1 MGILWVALSAFGGG
15 ILAALLGW
23 LGSRG
28 EVFDSRKFAASFIR
42 ALMAGGAFAI
52 TYHLA
57 TAGVATGLDIV
68 IAFGTGAGFDA
79 LGHRVAKIK

>member
-1 MGILWVALSAFGGG
+1 MGILWVALAAFGGG
-15 ILAALLGW
+15 LLAALLGW
-23 LGSRG
+23 IKSGLPF
-28 EVFDSRKFAASFIR
+28 EARKFAASFIR

-68 IAFGTGAGFDA
+68 AAFGAGAGFDA
-79 LGHRVAKIK
+79 LAHRVAGIK